1 MLYLFI
7 AYQKQNKK
15 TKLLNV
21 VNAHQILISDIKH
34 KMLKVIENREINK
47 HKCANLSI
55 NKCIYHI
62 FINKYIYSS

>member
-34 KMLKVIENREINK
+34 KMLKVIENRGNK
-47 HKCANLSI
+47 
-55 NKCIYHI
+55 
-62 FINKYIYSS
+62 